1 MGSGPLFAALRDRGA
16 EVTGVDAGGRSIPA
30 RGTEGV
36 DGAPVSWVGVA
47 EAASGVLVAFDF
59 FAMFACFGYYGCR
72 FERWESIMTAALE
85 PHTVLPPEHPGE
97 DGMKQFAS
105 ALAGSESQGDGRAKL
120 IGPDGTKMDL
130 PEQVY
135 AVLRDVAAAMSQGLA
150 ISVAPHNTQLT
161 TQEAAD
167 MLNISRP
174 TLTRLLRDGE
184 IAYEQ
189 RGRHRRVRLADV
201 LDYQDRSRRE
211 RRAAL
216 DELSH
221 TAAEDGTADSIDEF
235 IETR

>member
-1 MGSGPLFAALRDRGA
+1 
-16 EVTGVDAGGRSIPA
+16 
-30 RGTEGV
+30 
-36 DGAPVSWVGVA
+36 
-47 EAASGVLVAFDF
+47 
-59 FAMFACFGYYGCR
+59 
-72 FERWESIMTAALE
+72 MTAALE
-85 PHTVLPPEHPGE
+85 QHTVLPPEHADE
-97 DGMKQFAS
+97 DGMKRFAS
-105 ALAGSESQGDGRAKL
+105 ALAGASSQGDGHARL
-120 IGPDGTKMDL
+120 IGPDGTQVDL

-135 AVLRDVAAAMSQGLA
+135 AVLRDVAAAMSHGLA

-201 LDYQDRSRRE
+201 LEYQDRSRRE

-221 TAAEDGTADSIDEF
+221 TAAEDDTAEGIDEF
-235 IETR
+235 FRTR